1 MSGMNFPKNP
11 DDGQPHLDWEWSE
24 AQQRWKLIQGAN
36 VTTVNGKS
44 GDVEI
49 KTGVVASVKFN
60 GSEIKY
66 SQGVSEVIP
75 LGNTGYDVK
84 FDSDIAE
91 FDEHF
96 AVQITPFVSQSN
108 LPNVVTLTG
117 FSASSVQF
125 TVTEINNGVNQAP
138 SAPVGFSLLVVDME
152 QS

>member
-11 DDGQPHLDWEWSE
+11 DDGQSHLDWEWSE

-75 LGNTGYDVK
+75 LGTTGYDVK
-84 FDSDIAE
+84 FDSAIAE

-96 AVQITPFVSQSN
+96 AVQVTPFVSQGN
-108 LPNVVTLTG
+108 LPTVVTLTG

-125 TVTEINNGVNQAP
+125 TITEINNGVNQSP
-138 SAPVGFSLLVVDME
+138 SAPVGFSLLIIDME